1 MSFKKILETLTEK
14 SHARG
19 AVMLDFEGEMVDS
32 FSVAAGLELDA
43 IGAHKGLIL
52 NMLKDV
58 AANTHDKDDVES
70 VAMQAG
76 DSKIVM
82 SPLKDGYY
90 LLVVTDRRKP
100 FGRVMFESR
109 RAAKEIEKEMG

>member
-1 MSFKKILETLTEK
+1 MSFKQILETLTSK

-19 AVMLDFEGEMVDS
+19 AVMLDWEGEVVDS
-32 FSVAAGLELDA
+32 FSVATGLELDA

-52 NMLKDV
+52 NMLKNV
-58 AANTHDKDDVES
+58 AAGTHDDDDVKS
-70 VAMQAG
+70 VAIQAG

-90 LLVVTDRRKP
+90 LLVVTDKFKP
-100 FGRVMFESR
+100 FGRVMFESK
-109 RAAKEIEKEMG
+109 RAAKEIEREMG

>member
-1 MSFKKILETLTEK
+1 MSFRKILETLTSK

-32 FSVAAGLELDA
+32 FSAATGLELDI

-58 AANTHDKDDVES
+58 AANTHENDEVKS
-70 VAMQAG
+70 VAIQAG

-90 LLVVTDRRKP
+90 LLVVTDRFKP
-100 FGRVMFESR
+100 FGRVMFESK

>member
-1 MSFKKILETLTEK
+1 VSFRKILETLTSK

-19 AVMLDFEGEMVDS
+19 AVMLDFEGELVDS
-32 FSVAAGLELDA
+32 FSVAEGLELDA

-58 AANTHDKDDVES
+58 AANTLDNDEVKS
-70 VAMQAG
+70 VAIQAG

-90 LLVVTDRRKP
+90 LLVVTDKWKP
-100 FGRVMFESR
+100 FGRVMFESK
-109 RAAKEIEKEMG
+109 RAAREIEKEMG